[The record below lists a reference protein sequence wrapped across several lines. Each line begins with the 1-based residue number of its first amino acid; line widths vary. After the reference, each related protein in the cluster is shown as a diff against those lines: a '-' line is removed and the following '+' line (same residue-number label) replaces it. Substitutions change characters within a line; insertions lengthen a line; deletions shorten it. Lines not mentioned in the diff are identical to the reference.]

1 MRVSELYGSPALQA
15 DSLLSEPPG
24 KPTLVVT
31 EAQFKFS
38 FKSGESLGSSGNMVE
53 FRVLKD
59 VICLSPSLGWSI
71 FFYLKMGSLLIHVEV
86 DRKQQ
91 NSVKQLSFNKK

>member
-1 MRVSELYGSPALQA
+1 
-15 DSLLSEPPG
+15 
-24 KPTLVVT
+24 
-31 EAQFKFS
+31 
-38 FKSGESLGSSGNMVE
+38 MVE

-59 VICLSPSLGWSI
+59 VVCLSPSLGWSI

-86 DRKQQ
+86 DRKQ